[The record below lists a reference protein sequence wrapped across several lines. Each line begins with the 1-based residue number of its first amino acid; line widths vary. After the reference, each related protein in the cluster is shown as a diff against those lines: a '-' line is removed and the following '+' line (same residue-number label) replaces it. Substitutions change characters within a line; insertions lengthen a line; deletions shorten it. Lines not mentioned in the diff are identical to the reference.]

1 MALKIKYSICT
12 WFILVLGLV
21 SCSQD
26 NPATY
31 QPAPVA
37 GQNIGALDSQR
48 KMQWAQ
54 DIRELELGGELAI
67 DMLRQQDFDK
77 NPITVRVQSWCRTDS
92 ASGDLYS
99 DVYFQNRFSIPV
111 LNVLPAEALLS
122 LSQNPLNCRLV
133 LTLTDSF
140 SSQAIYPLDN
150 ISIKNSADFNNIPTF
165 TDSNGPF
172 LYENLKSQPV
182 VSGEL
187 QQLICDDFQKIA
199 SLAVSWEEL
208 INSSPTEMAT
218 WKKATQL
225 CRLFVKSGDTVLLS
239 PRFQLAFAPQELLI
253 RTELHQFSS
262 ATVELAPRH
271 VITLRVSNPNSF
283 GVKVRVNNLLKNR
296 MAFVPVYSGMGAVG
310 YVGSQRE
317 FPLTWSLQNTPY
329 LVASNENEWVI
340 ELPANQ
346 EIVVE
351 GVFQGNLHCDSEL
364 LRRPKLAKARMQSHP
379 NFVGIQYGFNFEI
392 QFQTLLVD
400 EQWQTTKLNQGALS
414 AMADGPRPYWNLFY
428 EQARARFGRYFQNP
442 AQTSMEFIETIRTD
456 VVYDRC
462 VVK

>member
-26 NPATY
+26 TSTTY

-37 GQNIGALDSQR
+37 GQNVGALDSQR

-67 DMLRQQDFDK
+67 DMLRQQDFAK
-77 NPITVRVQSWCRTDS
+77 NPITVRVQSWCRTDT
-92 ASGDLYS
+92 ALGDLYS

-111 LNVLPAEALLS
+111 LNVLSPEALLS
-122 LSQNPLNCRLV
+122 LSQNPLSCRLV

-150 ISIKNSADFNNIPTF
+150 ITIKNSADFNNMTAF
-165 TDSNGPF
+165 TDSHGPF
-172 LYENLKSQPV
+172 LYENLKSQSV
-182 VSGEL
+182 TSGEL
-187 QQLICDDFQKIA
+187 QHLMCEDFRKIT
-199 SLAVSWEEL
+199 SFTSSWETL
-208 INSSPTEMAT
+208 ISSSPTDMST

-225 CRLFVKSGDTVLLS
+225 CRLFVKTGETVFLS
-239 PRFQLAFAPQELLI
+239 PRFQLVFAPKELLI

-271 VITLRVSNPNSF
+271 IITLRVSNPNSF
-283 GVKVRVNNLLKNR
+283 GVKVRLNNLLKNR
-296 MAFVPVYSGMGAVG
+296 MTFVPVYSGMGAVG
-310 YVGSQRE
+310 YIGNQRE

-329 LVASNENEWVI
+329 LVASNENAWII

-346 EIVVE
+346 EIVVD

-364 LRRPKLAKARMQSHP
+364 LRRPKLANARFQSHP
-379 NFVGIQYGFNFEI
+379 NFVGIQYGFHFEI

-400 EQWQTTKLNQGALS
+400 EQWQTTNLRQGTLS
-414 AMADGPRPYWNLFY
+414 AMAEGPRPYWNLFY
-428 EQARARFGRYFQNP
+428 EQVRDHFGRGFQNP
-442 AQTSMEFIETIRTD
+442 ARTTADFIDTVRTD
-456 VVYDRC
+456 VAYDRC